1 MIGHEP
7 FAGGSVFWQF
17 PAGGWMWCERVLR
30 NAAGETPAQWER
42 RDVDFVDLAWDECLH
57 VLKKRSRNGKE
68 VRVLLPP
75 DQRLQH
81 GDVLYEDDACA
92 LLVNVLACDV
102 VVARPESP
110 RDAAALALELGNL
123 HVPTQ
128 ITDDEILFL
137 EDESA
142 LEALAKSRVRWQRE
156 QRRFEPMEVIALPA
170 VRRASGLRIIRR
182 ERQAPLPSE
191 PSRNVASS
199 A

>member
-1 MIGHEP
+1 
-7 FAGGSVFWQF
+7 
-17 PAGGWMWCERVLR
+17 
-30 NAAGETPAQWER
+30 
-42 RDVDFVDLAWDECLH
+42 
-57 VLKKRSRNGKE
+57 
-68 VRVLLPP
+68 
-75 DQRLQH
+75 
-81 GDVLYEDDACA
+81 
-92 LLVNVLACDV
+92 
-102 VVARPESP
+102 
-110 RDAAALALELGNL
+110 LALELGNL

-142 LEALAKSRVRWQRE
+142 LEALAKRCVRWQRE
-156 QRRFEPMEVIALPA
+156 QRRFEPMEVIALPG